1 MARYTLKATT
11 AAPTVVKIHPR
22 VVMSVPCPR
31 HTMNRPVSTRQ
42 MLDRKAMPGSV
53 LEEEMPMGLAGAVDR
68 LVVSRMRENRDPGSN
83 RRAAGDRT
91 TGADSHG
98 G

>member
-1 MARYTLKATT
+1 
-11 AAPTVVKIHPR
+11 
-22 VVMSVPCPR
+22 
-31 HTMNRPVSTRQ
+31 
-42 MLDRKAMPGSV
+42 
-53 LEEEMPMGLAGAVDR
+53 MGLAGAVDR